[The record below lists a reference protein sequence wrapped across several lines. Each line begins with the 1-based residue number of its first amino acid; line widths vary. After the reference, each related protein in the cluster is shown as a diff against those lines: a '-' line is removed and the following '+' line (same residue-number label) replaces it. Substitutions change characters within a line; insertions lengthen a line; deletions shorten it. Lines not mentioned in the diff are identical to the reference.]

1 MVFITGPS
9 WWLQGQTVVLMYWE
23 DLNIIIMNRLH
34 LMFWEWVNHIH
45 YLKVREELKRNV
57 PYSSKTGAAWMNY
70 LWSSWTGSALWQR
83 IWKRC
88 TVSLKVCTVTKFDVL
103 KNKLSEKQTKQL
115 IHFCFHFIT
124 VSWFL
129 QFSIKDAG
137 NFARS
142 LQHRNIPNHGET

>member
-1 MVFITGPS
+1 M
-9 WWLQGQTVVLMYWE
+9 
-23 DLNIIIMNRLH
+23 
-34 LMFWEWVNHIH
+34 
-45 YLKVREELKRNV
+45 KRNV
-57 PYSSKTGAAWMNY
+57 PYSSETGAAWMNY

-83 IWKRC
+83 IWKRY

-142 LQHRNIPNHGET
+142 LQHRNIPNLEKPRCLSGSWDGRWSVMLSLIYFVLLKDIWV